1 MGIEYDFS
9 IKDAEDAISVDAGI
23 EGWDAIIQINNVISR
38 RYAAS
43 TPLSLISR
51 SIDFR
56 GTGTDAG
63 TGGLQLD
70 TGGSYPL
77 LDIGSLLSTTK
88 ARNLLFIPTMVGLMV
103 HPQTTGAMSAA
114 FAGCITVK
122 NGNVGGAT
130 AAALTSAFSLTCSV
144 TTPNT
149 ASVGGFVPM
158 INIVGSNT
166 GVVPLPS
173 TATNV
178 VGGTAA
184 NHNLLTAGIASNR
197 KGYYYLCPVNRGWW
211 TQSNGNDTGGVP
223 MRGFTIQN
231 DAFSPFI
238 PDGDLTAPA
247 VVYASSGTYSQIL
260 LQATAGTNTARFSI
274 IDLYGIIIP
283 SASAAV

>member
-56 GTGTDAG
+56 GTGADFG
-63 TGGLQLD
+63 SGGLQLD

-77 LDIGSLLSTTK
+77 LDIGSLLSTSK

-103 HPQTTGAMSAA
+103 HPQTTGAMSST

-130 AAALTSAFSLTCSV
+130 AAALTPAFSLTCSV
-144 TTPNT
+144 VTLNNT
-149 ASVGGFVPM
+149 NVGGFVPM
-158 INIVGSNT
+158 TNIT
-166 GVVPLPS
+166 GTAALVNVPLPS
-173 TATNV
+173 TATASV
-178 VGGTAA
+178 T
-184 NHNLLTAGIASNR
+184 NLLTAGIASNR

-211 TQSNGNDTGGVP
+211 TQQNGNDTGGVP

-231 DAFSPFI
+231 DTFSPFI
-238 PDGDLTAPA
+238 PDGDLVNDPD
-247 VVYASSGTYSQIL
+247 VNYASSGTYSQIL
-260 LQATAGTNTARFSI
+260 LQATAGTNGARFSI

>member
-56 GTGTDAG
+56 GTGADFG
-63 TGGLQLD
+63 SGGLQLD

-77 LDIGSLLSTTK
+77 LDIGSLLSTSK

-103 HPQTTGAMSAA
+103 HPQTTGAMTAA
-114 FAGCITVK
+114 FAGCITVR
-122 NGNVGGAT
+122 NGSTLGTPV
-130 AAALTSAFSLTCSV
+130 ALTAAFSLTCSSV
-144 TTPNT
+144 TLNNT
-149 ASVGGFVPM
+149 NVGGFVPM
-158 INIVGSNT
+158 TNIT
-166 GVVPLPS
+166 GTAALVNVPLPS
-173 TATNV
+173 TATASV
-178 VGGTAA
+178 T
-184 NHNLLTAGIASNR
+184 NLLTAGIASNR

-211 TQSNGNDTGGVP
+211 TQQNGNDTGGVP

-238 PDGDLTAPA
+238 PDGDLVNDPD
-247 VVYASSGTYSQIL
+247 VNYASSGTYSQIS
-260 LQATAGTNTARFSI
+260 LQATAGSNSARFSI